1 MTTWLRVLVLVSR
14 VLVLVSL
21 VLAGA
26 PSVQAIEDFKTV
38 TLQNAVG
45 ATGNGTAI
53 DVASYTSV
61 ALSVTI
67 SATATVTFEGTV
79 DGTTW
84 ASRACVSIGSTSG
97 TGVTTATAT
106 GTYQC
111 SVAGLSQ
118 FRARVSSF
126 GSGTITV
133 IARATTAVARL
144 GGGGAGGA
152 ATSFDQLTG
161 GTNAEALV
169 MGTGG
174 SLSVSGSGTIAA
186 TTAAALAANPADC
199 SANNY
204 ATAIAANGDLTCG
217 QVSLS
222 AGVTGNLPVTNLNSG
237 TSASASTYWR
247 GDGTWASPA
256 GSGDVTAASTFG
268 TDNVLIRSDG
278 TSKGV
283 QSTGISVSD
292 TTNDITGAGSIGFG
306 SNPGDAG
313 RVRLSN
319 GSGEGLCFEIATP
332 GTDKCLTLN
341 TSDQLDFNGAINLS
355 GATTGSVTVN
365 GSTSGSLTVT
375 TNNSTAQAITVTGA
389 AQTTGATTLTIPDQ
403 GGTSRNFVFDTL
415 TQTLTNKTLTAPVIS
430 TISNTGT
437 VTLFTATDTV
447 VGKATTDT
455 LTNKTLDCTTA
466 GNVCTVYKYLQLD
479 LVGVAGGTAGHVWN
493 DDPLSTTCTAAS
505 TAGTNQTLAFCTF
518 PDSDG
523 EYGKQLK
530 LSLPTGY
537 VAGSLQYRVSWKTTG
552 TGNLRPRLQTL
563 CYASDAASDTAYSNS
578 TYITAAA
585 GTSGRFNQTA
595 WTTAT
600 DTGCDAEE
608 TMAIRFSRNRTEASD
623 TLNAA
628 ADVEFVGVRYA
639 VAQ

>member
-1 MTTWLRVLVLVSR
+1 MTTWLR

-38 TLQNAVG
+38 TLQNAAA

-204 ATAIAANGDLTCG
+204 ATAIAASGDLTCG

-292 TTNDITGAGSIGFG
+292 TTNDMSGAGSYAAGTTPATAGLFRAPNNANGPCWRNAANSANLCIKLNA
-306 SNPGDAG
+306 SNEYEFDAPINLTG
-313 RVRLSN
+313 TAGATLFTGVVSPSAPAGAEQWYFYADSADNLPKYIYN
-319 GSGEGLCFEIATP
+319 GESEQTFYTTANPQTTASTPSANDNDTSIAT
-332 GTDKCLTLN
+332 TAYVQTELTAYA
-341 TSDQLDFNGAINLS
+341 SD
-355 GATTGSVTVN
+355 TV
-365 GSTSGSLTVT
+365 
-375 TNNSTAQAITVTGA
+375 
-389 AQTTGATTLTIPDQ
+389 
-403 GGTSRNFVFDTL
+403 
-415 TQTLTNKTLTAPVIS
+415 TLTNKTFDAEGTGNVLTIPWEAYYPAAGCI
-430 TISNTGT
+430 N
-437 VTLFTATDTV
+437 
-447 VGKATTDT
+447 
-455 LTNKTLDCTTA
+455 TTA
-466 GNVCTVYKYLQLD
+466 GSVWNVPVSNPAVAACDTGTNVQTAYMGFNDTTDQGFEGSLRLPTGHTGSIDVIVRYKAASATTGAMGWCFQMVRVATGSTSDPAYPAQAAGNCVSDTVP
-479 LVGVAGGTAGHVWN
+479 GTAGQE
-493 DDPLSTTCTAAS
+493 DEATITGATCTS
-505 TAGTNQTLAFCTF
+505 C
-518 PDSDG
+518 
-523 EYGKQLK
+523 
-530 LSLPTGY
+530 
-537 VAGSLQYRVSWKTTG
+537 VAGDIVYWRLSRDANGGAVTDGATGDGRVIGFTV
-552 TGNLRPRLQTL
+552 
-563 CYASDAASDTAYSNS
+563 
-578 TYITAAA
+578 
-585 GTSGRFNQTA
+585 
-595 WTTAT
+595 
-600 DTGCDAEE
+600 
-608 TMAIRFSRNRTEASD
+608 RTRRA
-623 TLNAA
+623 L
-628 ADVEFVGVRYA
+628 
-639 VAQ
+639 